1 MFGEKQI
8 LLWETFKVKTM
19 LEHKE
24 QGVHQ
29 PWGYKATWERLRL
42 SIEDLSGQQ
51 HRVPHTRHCPHRP
64 VSQGVSVHHTG
75 IALHFACNTNVHQHL
90 HAAPTTP
97 QVHGHI
103 SPLNHYSQLG
113 DTQTL
118 PPPTTLGSLPHPTL
132 TFSCQGG
139 AKPSIGAW
147 RVLQDLRCG
156 AHCIHCIPS
165 PSQDF
170 NSLNSITVI

>member
-1 MFGEKQI
+1 MGVQGHLGEAEI
-8 LLWETFKVKTM
+8 
-19 LEHKE
+19 EHRGFVWPAT
-24 QGVHQ
+24 QGSSHPALPPPPRVAGCVRPSHWHRT
-29 PWGYKATWERLRL
+29 PLCL
-42 SIEDLSGQQ
+42 Q
-51 HRVPHTRHCPHRP
+51 HKRASAPPCSTHYTDTR
-64 VSQGVSVHHTG
+64 
-75 IALHFACNTNVHQHL
+75 A
-90 HAAPTTP
+90 
-97 QVHGHI
+97 HI
-103 SPLNHYSQLG
+103 STQSLQPVRGHS
-113 DTQTL
+113 DTS
-118 PPPTTLGSLPHPTL
+118 PPTTLGSLPHPTL